1 MSLGSEAWR
10 GLSCGSDC
18 GLRWGWGAAT
28 QGRSAPNG
36 ILRGVP
42 AEGSLSVDNIFVFVV
57 IFSELLVRTT
67 PAGGTEQAPGRS
79 GVEGKVQRR

>member
-1 MSLGSEAWR
+1 MWIGLWLALGL
-10 GLSCGSDC
+10 G
-18 GLRWGWGAAT
+18 GAAT

-42 AEGSLSVDNIFVFVV
+42 VEESLSVDNIFVLVV